1 MKTVK
6 TSHLESLANVKIRVS
21 RASGRLSNWK
31 HTEHE
36 TLPQLSY
43 DFEETDKRFAGKDDE
58 LHKLA
63 KIFWNLEN
71 KDGKTQQQQYEYDL
85 KTGLSSLLEKLNSK
99 FNKELGK
106 AIDKE
111 FK

>member
-6 TSHLESLANVKIRVS
+6 SSHLESLANVKIRVS
-21 RASGRLSNWK
+21 RTSGRLSNWK

-58 LHKLA
+58 LHKFVRE
-63 KIFWNLEN
+63 FWSLEN
-71 KDGKTQQQQYEYDL
+71 KDGRTQQEQYEFDL
-85 KTGLSSLLEKLNSK
+85 KKEFSSLLEKLDSK
-99 FNKELGK
+99 FNKELSK
-106 AIDKE
+106 AIEKE